1 MDKTARQIVEII
13 MPDRKLYIGGSDA
26 AAILGVSP
34 WATPVELWMQKTGR
48 EAPRQVDPVRER
60 IFARGK
66 RLEPVILEMVIDKL
80 QERGHDVQLLET
92 NKRYY
97 DTEHT
102 FMSCEID
109 FELMLDGE
117 HINGDCKS
125 VVGFARKKWGDE
137 DTEDVPIEYA
147 AQFMHGMMITGRR
160 ACLVAALIGLDDVA
174 IYWVRRDQETI
185 EAMRAKEI
193 AFWHDHVIGDTPP
206 DTFTF
211 DDVKAL
217 FPHDNGMSIAATDE
231 IFDAVEELKQVKNG
245 LRNLETREAMLQHKI
260 ADFINPFSVLE
271 FCGKEIATWKGQND
285 TRLDMDR
292 FKEEQKAL
300 FDQYKR
306 TKTVRVLRLK
316 K

>member
-1 MDKTARQIVEII
+1 
-13 MPDRKLYIGGSDA
+13 MPDRRLYIGGSDA

-48 EAPRQVDPVRER
+48 EEPRRVDPVRER

-66 RLEPVILEMVIDKL
+66 RLEPVILEMVVDKL
-80 QERGHDVQLLET
+80 QERGHDVQLIET

-97 DTEHT
+97 DPEHAY
-102 FMSCEID
+102 MSCEID

-174 IYWVRRDQETI
+174 IYWVKRDQETI
-185 EAMRAKEI
+185 DAMRAKEI
-193 AFWHDHVIGDTPP
+193 AFWTDHVQGDTPP

-217 FPHDNGMSIAATDE
+217 FPHDNGLAIAATNE
-231 IFDAVEELKQVKNG
+231 IFDAVEELKGVKEK
-245 LRNLETREAMLQHKI
+245 LRNLEVRESMLQQQI
-260 ADFINPFSVLE
+260 ADFISPFAILQFS
-271 FCGKEIATWKGQND
+271 GKEIATWKGQND

-292 FKEEQKAL
+292 FKEEQKDL
-300 FDQYKR
+300 FNQYKR